1 MHRPTHIC
9 IARHGE
15 TDWNAAGILQGW
27 IDVPINEK
35 GRLQAVE
42 LGESL
47 AGRGFSCIYSS
58 PLRRARETA
67 EMIAGRLEL
76 PVPSFH
82 DGLKERHFGRYQG
95 VPKEE
100 LAVTHPEVLEE
111 IRSRNPAGHFEGG
124 ESMDHFA
131 DRVIH
136 ALGDIADL
144 HEAEAVLVVTHG
156 WVMDVITRHVKGLP
170 RDTVLN
176 MKRKN
181 IECLWLDVADGEIRE
196 MPPPGW

>member
-1 MHRPTHIC
+1 MHHPSRIC

-27 IDVPINEK
+27 MDVPINEK
-35 GRLQAVE
+35 GRGQALE
-42 LGESL
+42 LAESL
-47 AGRGFSCIYSS
+47 AGKGFSCVYAS

-67 EMIAGRLEL
+67 DMIAQRLEL

-82 DGLKERHFGRYQG
+82 DGLKERHFGHYQG
-95 VPKEE
+95 IPKEE

-111 IRSRNPAGHFEGG
+111 ITSRNPAGHFEGG

-136 ALGDIADL
+136 ALGDIADQ
-144 HEAEAVLVVTHG
+144 HEAETVLVVTHG
-156 WVMDVITRHVKGLP
+156 WVMDVITRHVQGLP
-170 RDTVLN
+170 RSTVLN
-176 MKRKN
+176 IKRKN
-181 IECLWLDVADGEIRE
+181 IECLWLEVMDGEVRE
-196 MPPPGW
+196 AASPAD

>member
-1 MHRPTHIC
+1 MHRPSRIC

-15 TDWNAAGILQGW
+15 TDWNSAGILQGW
-27 IDVPINEK
+27 MDVPINDK
-35 GRLQAVE
+35 GRAQALE
-42 LGESL
+42 LAESL
-47 AGRGFSCIYSS
+47 VGAGFSSVYSS

-67 EMIAGRLEL
+67 DMVAHRLEL

-82 DGLKERHFGRYQG
+82 DGLKERHFGHFQG
-95 VPKEE
+95 IPKEE

-111 IRSRNPAGHFEGG
+111 ITSRNPAGHFDGG

-131 DRVIH
+131 DRVLQ
-136 ALGDIADL
+136 ALGDIADQ
-144 HEAEAVLVVTHG
+144 HEAETVLVITHG
-156 WVMDVITRHVKGLP
+156 WVMDVITRHVQGLP

-181 IECLWLDVADGEIRE
+181 IECLWLEVVDGEVRE
-196 MPPPGW
+196 AADAGA